1 MGGPGG
7 WRASGFV
14 LTPKRGPIPV
24 CRHGVAP
31 DDDMVAPE
39 RLTQIV
45 FAWRE
50 SGGAEGALRRPKT
63 HELSRR
69 FLLTE
74 IRAALQRI
82 LGPRAK
88 GLIG

>member
-1 MGGPGG
+1 MSES
-7 WRASGFV
+7 RR
-14 LTPKRGPIPV
+14 T
-24 CRHGVAP
+24 
-31 DDDMVAPE
+31 VAPE
-39 RLTQIV
+39 RHWSFRNDSTHIV

-50 SGGAEGALRRPKT
+50 SGGAEGALRRPKI

-74 IRAALQRI
+74 ICAAFQQT